1 MATKANGRDYWEP
14 HVEGLR
20 ASGLTVVSYAR
31 EHGLSVHALGWW
43 RRKLRAASSNGSV
56 TATAPSKSSPFVA
69 LKVAEPMMAPSANV
83 TIMIGSDVRLQ
94 LSGLPPPAWLATLSS
109 AVRGVR

>member
-20 ASGLTVVSYAR
+20 ASGVTVVSYAR

-43 RRKLRAASSNGSV
+43 RRKLRAASSNGSL
-56 TATAPSKSSPFVA
+56 TATARSRSSTFVA
-69 LKVAEPMMAPSANV
+69 LRVAEPMTARSANV
-83 TIMIGSDVRLQ
+83 TITIGSDVRLQ
-94 LSGLPPPAWLATLSS
+94 LSELPPPAWLAALGS